1 MGYRELIKNSLKAG
15 IKAMSDI
22 PVNITYRVAYEGSR
36 DDRGTP
42 SLTYVDHTIER
53 VTIVN
58 YSNKEL
64 FSGGGLIAP
73 GDRKLII
80 ENWRFEDKQIV
91 PKKTDQCVLDDG
103 TYGIE
108 NPKKDPTGNAHFLQ
122 VRQV

>member
-1 MGYRELIKNSLKAG
+1 MGLRGIVAAGLKAG
-15 IKAMSDI
+15 FKAAGDI
-22 PVNITYRVAYEGSR
+22 PVDITYRVAFEGSD

-42 SLTYVDHTIER
+42 SVKYVDHPIER
-53 VTIVN
+53 VFVLAF
-58 YSNKEL
+58 SNKEIL
-64 FSGGGLIAP
+64 ANGGLIAP

-80 ENWRFEDKQIV
+80 ENWRLEEKDIV

-108 NPKKDPTGNAHFLQ
+108 NPKKDPTGSAHFLQ